1 MTNEITW
8 FEKIVGAFETLID
21 QKHSEL
27 KENVTS
33 ITERQEKWKEQF
45 EDLQT
50 KKMLEI
56 HSALKLLNKNI
67 SKTTTDNKDRYDLIN
82 KEI

>member
-1 MTNEITW
+1 MGNI
-8 FEKIVGAFETLID
+8 
-21 QKHSEL
+21 
-27 KENVTS
+27 N
-33 ITERQEKWKEQF
+33 ERQEKWKEQF

-67 SKTTTDNKDRYDLIN
+67 SKT
-82 KEI
+82 